1 MVILLAPGPSRNRA
15 PVMSIWPLVSL
26 MVPSSPDLKTTVSA
40 PAWLLALMTAWRRLP
55 APASFKLLTVK
66 VDGVQRS
73 SRTSR
78 LGRTDGRQPAP
89 TGAGMDSPYAEFRFR
104 IHDMNL
110 MMDSPSG

>member
-26 MVPSSPDLKTTVSA
+26 MVPSRPDLKTMVSS
-40 PAWLLALMTAWRRLP
+40 PAWLLALWTAWRRLP

-73 SRTSR
+73 SRTSS
-78 LGRTDGRQPAP
+78 LGRTVGRRPAP
-89 TGAGMDSPYAEFRFR
+89 VFVRLDEEFRFG
-104 IHDMNL
+104 IQDMNL
-110 MMDSPSG
+110 